1 MSFVKLAARVAQV
14 CEAAMAELEE
24 EQALLQ
30 ALSEEERE
38 PGGSLG
44 DGEDAT
50 PDGSP
55 PARTSALA
63 PRGSPP
69 KLR

>member
-1 MSFVKLAARVAQV
+1 
-14 CEAAMAELEE
+14 MAELEE

-38 PGGSLG
+38 QGDSLG

-55 PARTSALA
+55 PERASILPPTLLA

-69 KLR
+69 KYR

>member
-1 MSFVKLAARVAQV
+1 M
-14 CEAAMAELEE
+14 CEAAIAELEE

-38 PGGSLG
+38 DGDGAA

-55 PARTSALA
+55 PERA
-63 PRGSPP
+63 PTLPTRGSPQ